1 MKKEDREQGGI
12 ERLGVLSPKQAL
24 ENYLAGLAKCA

>member
-1 MKKEDREQGGI
+1 MNKEDRGQGGT
-12 ERLGVLSPKQAL
+12 ERLGFLSPKQAL